1 MTAILSLGPV
11 VAACYLL
18 ATLKGHAVLLLF
30 LAASLAW
37 CAWAVMRERRCSQL
51 ERLARRAEIERMM
64 ELDREAEEVAPP
76 SPVVSHPPA
85 ELPGF
90 LVACHSASRRPAPS
104 YAMSA
109 AGDLSAP
116 VLQDT
121 WRQAPG
127 ADRVR
132 AFPIHKLSR

>member
-1 MTAILSLGPV
+1 MTALLSLAPV

-37 CAWAVMRERRCSQL
+37 CAWAVMRERRCSQI
-51 ERLARRAEIERMM
+51 ERLARRAEIERMIEIEREEM
-64 ELDREAEEVAPP
+64 ETASP

-90 LVACHSASRRPAPS
+90 LVARHSAPRRPEPS
-104 YAMSA
+104 YAMSRA
-109 AGDLSAP
+109 ADLTPAA
-116 VLQDT
+116 VQDN
-121 WRQAPG
+121 WRHAPG

>member
-1 MTAILSLGPV
+1 MTALLSLTPV

-51 ERLARRAEIERMM
+51 ERLARRAEIERML
-64 ELDREAEEVAPP
+64 EIEREAIEDALP
-76 SPVVSHPPA
+76 SPVVPHPPA

-90 LVACHSASRRPAPS
+90 VVARHSTARYAEPRMAYAGVVDVPLPA
-104 YAMSA
+104 
-109 AGDLSAP
+109 
-116 VLQDT
+116 VQDN